1 MADPRADVPD
11 GPETPDGPQVPVGTT
26 GPSGAVGRTGGQVG
40 GPVGGSAG
48 SEGLVGSDSPDSSV
62 GSKSSAER
70 PGPGAPAEDGQP
82 DPDGADVDLFQPR
95 TPVDDRWFDDEAG
108 PVVRL
113 YSMTRGRTRP
123 VEEGLFDLISLVT
136 AVDPGQVAGAV
147 PAHVLDPEH
156 QTLLTLCRREPL
168 SVAELGSYTDLPVS
182 VVRVLL
188 GDLYDAELISVTRPV
203 PLAELPDERLLRDVI
218 NGLRAL

>member
-1 MADPRADVPD
+1 MADPKGETAGRTGPDGASEPSGPRVPGVTAGPD
-11 GPETPDGPQVPVGTT
+11 GPAGADGVAAPRLVAPHPVDAVSGASGTDEGADDGGPDEDGPE
-26 GPSGAVGRTGGQVG
+26 AL
-40 GPVGGSAG
+40 
-48 SEGLVGSDSPDSSV
+48 E
-62 GSKSSAER
+62 
-70 PGPGAPAEDGQP
+70 
-82 DPDGADVDLFQPR
+82 VDLFRPR

-113 YSMTRGRTRP
+113 FSMTRGRARP
-123 VEEGLFDLISLVT
+123 VEDGLFDLISLIT
-136 AVDPGQVAGAV
+136 AADPGPDAGAV

-156 QTLLTLCRREPL
+156 QTILAWCRREPL

-188 GDLYDAELISVTRPV
+188 GDLYDADLISVTRPV

>member
-1 MADPRADVPD
+1 MADPKAEAAGRPEPDGSDGPD
-11 GPETPDGPQVPVGTT
+11 GPD
-26 GPSGAVGRTGGQVG
+26 A
-40 GPVGGSAG
+40 SAG
-48 SEGLVGSDSPDSSV
+48 AAWAV
-62 GSKSSAER
+62 AEQL
-70 PGPGAPAEDGQP
+70 GQDG
-82 DPDGADVDLFQPR
+82 DEADLFHPPA
-95 TPVDDRWFDDEAG
+95 PVDDRWFDDEAG

-123 VEEGLFDLISLVT
+123 VEDGLFDLISLIT
-136 AVDPGQVAGAV
+136 AVEPGPNAGAV

-156 QTLLTLCRREPL
+156 QTLLAWCRREPL

>member
-1 MADPRADVPD
+1 MADPKAD
-11 GPETPDGPQVPVGTT
+11 GPERPGALDGPEALDGPQELDGPQV
-26 GPSGAVGRTGGQVG
+26 
-40 GPVGGSAG
+40 
-48 SEGLVGSDSPDSSV
+48 SV
-62 GSKSSAER
+62 GSAEPTDEEQAT
-70 PGPGAPAEDGQP
+70 PGGP
-82 DPDGADVDLFQPR
+82 DVDLFRPR
-95 TPVDDRWFDDEAG
+95 TQADDRWFDDEAG

-123 VEEGLFDLISLVT
+123 VEEGLFDLISLIT
-136 AVDPGQVAGAV
+136 AKDPGPDAGAV

-156 QTLLTLCRREPL
+156 QTLLAWCRHDPL

-188 GDLYDAELISVTRPV
+188 GDLYDADLISVTRPV

>member
-1 MADPRADVPD
+1 MSGPMADEEPTPLPRDPGTEEREPGGGEPDGREPAGREADGLEPGGRGPERRGPD
-11 GPETPDGPQVPVGTT
+11 GPAAEGGRDG
-26 GPSGAVGRTGGQVG
+26 
-40 GPVGGSAG
+40 
-48 SEGLVGSDSPDSSV
+48 
-62 GSKSSAER
+62 
-70 PGPGAPAEDGQP
+70 EDGE
-82 DPDGADVDLFQPR
+82 DPELDLFRPR
-95 TPVDDRWFDDEAG
+95 TPVDDRWFDDDAG

-113 YSMTRGRTRP
+113 YSMTRGRARP
-123 VEEGLFDLISLVT
+123 VEDGLFDLISLIT
-136 AVDPGQVAGAV
+136 AKAPGPVAATV

-156 QTLLTLCRREPL
+156 QTILAWCRREPI

>member
-1 MADPRADVPD
+1 MADPMADVPG
-11 GPETPDGPQVPVGTT
+11 GPETSDGPQVPVGTA
-26 GPSGAVGRTGGQVG
+26 GPSG
-40 GPVGGSAG
+40 VGGSAG
-48 SEGLVGSDSPDSSV
+48 AGGSAGVDGPSGVDGPD
-62 GSKSSAER
+62 GPDR
-70 PGPGAPAEDGQP
+70 PGAAAEGGQA
-82 DPDGADVDLFQPR
+82 DPDGPEVDLFRPR

-136 AVDPGQVAGAV
+136 AVEPGPVAGAV

>member
-1 MADPRADVPD
+1 MSGPMADEEPKAVAAD
-11 GPETPDGPQVPVGTT
+11 PEP
-26 GPSGAVGRTGGQVG
+26 
-40 GPVGGSAG
+40 
-48 SEGLVGSDSPDSSV
+48 
-62 GSKSSAER
+62 
-70 PGPGAPAEDGQP
+70 PGPGAPGPGTAGSGTTGADAAGTTGGEAADRG
-82 DPDGADVDLFQPR
+82 PDGPDGPDGDGSGLDLFRPR

-113 YSMTRGRTRP
+113 YSMTRGRARP
-123 VEEGLFDLISLVT
+123 VEDGLFDLISLIV
-136 AVDPGQVAGAV
+136 AKDPAPVAAAV

-156 QTLLTLCRREPL
+156 QTILAWCRREPI

>member
-1 MADPRADVPD
+1 MADPKAD
-11 GPETPDGPQVPVGTT
+11 GP
-26 GPSGAVGRTGGQVG
+26 G
-40 GPVGGSAG
+40 GPATPGGSAAP
-48 SEGLVGSDSPDSSV
+48 EGP
-62 GSKSSAER
+62 A
-70 PGPGAPAEDGQP
+70 GPAGPE
-82 DPDGADVDLFQPR
+82 VNLFRPR
-95 TPVDDRWFDDEAG
+95 TPADDRWFDDEAG

-136 AVDPGQVAGAV
+136 AKDPGPDAGAV

-156 QTLLTLCRREPL
+156 QTLLAWCRHEPL

-188 GDLYDAELISVTRPV
+188 GDLYDADLISVTRPV

>member
-1 MADPRADVPD
+1 MADEEPKAVAADPEPAGPGATGPGTAGSGTTAAEATGADTAGTAAGETGDPGPD
-11 GPETPDGPQVPVGTT
+11 GPD
-26 GPSGAVGRTGGQVG
+26 
-40 GPVGGSAG
+40 
-48 SEGLVGSDSPDSSV
+48 
-62 GSKSSAER
+62 
-70 PGPGAPAEDGQP
+70 EDGS
-82 DPDGADVDLFQPR
+82 GLDLFRPR

-113 YSMTRGRTRP
+113 YSMTRGRARP
-123 VEEGLFDLISLVT
+123 VEDGLFDLISLIV
-136 AVDPGQVAGAV
+136 AKDPAPVAAAV

-156 QTLLTLCRREPL
+156 QTILAWCRREPI
-168 SVAELGSYTDLPVS
+168 SVAELGSFTDLPVS

-188 GDLYDAELISVTRPV
+188 GDLYDADLISVTRPV

>member
-1 MADPRADVPD
+1 M
-11 GPETPDGPQVPVGTT
+11 
-26 GPSGAVGRTGGQVG
+26 
-40 GPVGGSAG
+40 
-48 SEGLVGSDSPDSSV
+48 
-62 GSKSSAER
+62 
-70 PGPGAPAEDGQP
+70 
-82 DPDGADVDLFQPR
+82 DLFRAR

-113 YSMTRGRTRP
+113 YSMTRGRARP
-123 VEEGLFDLISLVT
+123 VEDGLFDLISLIV
-136 AVDPGQVAGAV
+136 AKDPAPVAAAV

-156 QTLLTLCRREPL
+156 QTILAWCRREPI

>member
-1 MADPRADVPD
+1 MSGPMADPKADVPD
-11 GPETPDGPQVPVGTT
+11 GPDVPVGAD
-26 GPSGAVGRTGGQVG
+26 GPSGADA
-40 GPVGGSAG
+40 S
-48 SEGLVGSDSPDSSV
+48 
-62 GSKSSAER
+62 
-70 PGPGAPAEDGQP
+70 PGAEVPPGADAPADVEQV
-82 DPDGADVDLFQPR
+82 DPDGPEVDLFRPR

-123 VEEGLFDLISLVT
+123 VEEGLFDLISLIT
-136 AVDPGQVAGAV
+136 AAEPGPDAGAV

-156 QTLLTLCRREPL
+156 QTLLALCRSEPL
-168 SVAELGSYTDLPVS
+168 SVAELGSFTDLPVS

-188 GDLYDAELISVTRPV
+188 GDLYDADLISVTRPV

>member
-1 MADPRADVPD
+1 MSGPMADEEPRAVAAGPEPAGASGAEPTGGSGAAGATGGEAASRGPDDRGPD
-11 GPETPDGPQVPVGTT
+11 GDDP
-26 GPSGAVGRTGGQVG
+26 
-40 GPVGGSAG
+40 
-48 SEGLVGSDSPDSSV
+48 GL
-62 GSKSSAER
+62 
-70 PGPGAPAEDGQP
+70 
-82 DPDGADVDLFQPR
+82 DLFRAR

-113 YSMTRGRTRP
+113 YSMTRGRARP
-123 VEEGLFDLISLVT
+123 VEDGLFDLISLIV
-136 AVDPGQVAGAV
+136 AKDPAPVAAAV

-156 QTLLTLCRREPL
+156 QTILAWCRREPI

>member
-1 MADPRADVPD
+1 MADEEPKAVAADPEPAGPGAAGPGTTGADTAGTTGGDAADRGPD
-11 GPETPDGPQVPVGTT
+11 GPDDPDGPG
-26 GPSGAVGRTGGQVG
+26 
-40 GPVGGSAG
+40 
-48 SEGLVGSDSPDSSV
+48 
-62 GSKSSAER
+62 
-70 PGPGAPAEDGQP
+70 EDGS
-82 DPDGADVDLFQPR
+82 GLDLFRPR

-113 YSMTRGRTRP
+113 YSMTRGRARP
-123 VEEGLFDLISLVT
+123 VEDGLFDLISLIV
-136 AVDPGQVAGAV
+136 AKDPAPVAAAV

-156 QTLLTLCRREPL
+156 QTILAWCRREPI